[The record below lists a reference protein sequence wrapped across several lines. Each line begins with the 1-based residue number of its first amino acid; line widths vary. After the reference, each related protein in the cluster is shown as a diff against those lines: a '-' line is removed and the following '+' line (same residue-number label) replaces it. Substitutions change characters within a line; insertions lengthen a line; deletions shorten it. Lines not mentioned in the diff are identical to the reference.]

1 MKRGLLFVPRWNL
14 LVFLTSAIVPLVAAT
29 V

>member
-14 LVFLTSAIVPLVAAT
+14 LVFLMSAIVPLVAAT